1 MDFFERESR
10 IAGSFVFLGKKLMAK
25 NLKKY
30 YLAWELRQQGKTFN
44 EIGETMEIDKSW
56 AASMVSFVNLKIK
69 YQKQITCRE
78 QIFLFP
84 TKYQYI
90 LANKIIRIIIIC
102 NTWFQ
107 NRRNQKMQ
115 NKQ

>member
-69 YQKQITCRE
+69 YQKQKRIGKE
-78 QIFLFP
+78 LEKLIK
-84 TKYQYI
+84 KYS
-90 LANKIIRIIIIC
+90 
-102 NTWFQ
+102 
-107 NRRNQKMQ
+107 
-115 NKQ
+115 